1 VRADDDADRDGTVT
15 RRRDQERGQGLV
27 EFSLTIIVF
36 LVILMGVVDFGMAIY
51 KFNGVSQAAREIAR
65 VTSVHPCVTPGALTC
80 SPGGSSQTQTVIN
93 VQKNLVP
100 GLTNP
105 TFTCIDQ
112 AGATKPGVC
121 DFSQDSIQVEI
132 TAPYR
137 PITPLLGL
145 TGTWTMKGSSSA
157 QIQ

>member
-1 VRADDDADRDGTVT
+1 MTTHKRH
-15 RRRDQERGQGLV
+15 ERGQGLV

-65 VTSVHPCVTPGALTC
+65 VTSVHPCATPSALTC
-80 SPGGSSQTQTVIN
+80 DPGNSRSAETQEVIDI
-93 VQKNLVP
+93 QKGLVP
-100 GLTNP
+100 GLAEP
-105 TFTCIDQ
+105 DFTCVDQ
-112 AGATKPGVC
+112 TGADKAGAC
-121 DFSQDSIQVEI
+121 DFSQDSVRVEI
-132 TAPYR
+132 EAPYQ

-145 TGTWTMKGSSSA
+145 TGQWDMKGSSSA

>member
-1 VRADDDADRDGTVT
+1 MIRKR
-15 RRRDQERGQGLV
+15 ERGQGLV

-65 VTSVHPCVTPGALTC
+65 VTSVHPCAAPGALTC
-80 SPGGSSQTQTVIN
+80 SPGGSSQTQAVIN

-100 GLTNP
+100 GLATP
-105 TFTCIDQ
+105 TFTCIDHT
-112 AGATKPGVC
+112 GAAKTGAC
-121 DFSQDSIQVEI
+121 DFSQDSVQVEI
-132 TAPYR
+132 EAPYK